1 MVYKSP
7 TTNIGVFVQQI
18 MALTIAMPVWTVV
31 NFDRI
36 QVLPAWNCRTP
47 TDFKVKK
54 FCY

>member
-18 MALTIAMPVWTVV
+18 MALTIAMAVWTVV
-31 NFDRI
+31 NFDQI

-47 TDFKVKK
+47 TDFKVKH